1 MIQAAWPVIEKSP
14 AGSLVGSL
22 FMNEIKPKRMLAILA
37 HPDDESFAIGGTLA
51 KYAHQDVQV
60 ILLCATRG
68 EAGIPGVKP
77 EEAGDI
83 REREL
88 RRAAEHL
95 GIEVYFLG
103 YQDGELAQTKPET
116 LLETVACWIDLVQ
129 PQVVLTFG
137 PDGVSG
143 HPDHVTISHMITHA
157 YDLSYK
163 KGLLLY
169 IHPSEATALGCG
181 VTFSNT
187 DSGQPL
193 VEVDISDYK
202 LDKIRAIQCHT
213 SQNPGLLGRPEDE
226 MDKIPCSELYTI
238 ARDVKTMENYPDW
251 FETQNMKQA
260 TVNDSASI
268 ASYLLTDV
276 VSA

>member
-1 MIQAAWPVIEKSP
+1 MLNQ
-14 AGSLVGSL
+14 
-22 FMNEIKPKRMLAILA
+22 IKPRRMLAILA
-37 HPDDESFAIGGTLA
+37 HPDDESFAAGGTLA

-77 EEAGDI
+77 EETGDI

-88 RRAAEHL
+88 RKAAEHL

-116 LLETVACWIDLVQ
+116 LLETVTCWIDLVQ
-129 PQVVLTFG
+129 PQVILTFG

-143 HPDHVTISHMITHA
+143 HPDHVTISHIVTQA
-157 YDLSYK
+157 YDLSYS

-181 VTFSNT
+181 VTNSNM
-187 DSGQPL
+187 DAGQPQ
-193 VEVDISDYK
+193 VEIDISDYK
-202 LDKIRAIQCHT
+202 LNKIRAIQSHV
-213 SQNPGLLGRPEDE
+213 SQDPGLPGRPEDE
-226 MDKIPCSELYTI
+226 LGKIPCTELYTV
-238 ARDVKTMENYPDW
+238 AREVKTAENYPDW
-251 FETQNMKQA
+251 FETRREYAMAEIGGQ
-260 TVNDSASI
+260 
-268 ASYLLTDV
+268 
-276 VSA
+276 